1 LTRGRFRKG
10 ARAVI
15 CTGER
20 EHEGAMMGIPET
32 GATENETIVFQL
44 FVAGEESHSKMAVN
58 NLREICDSYLKDRC
72 RIEIVDVYESFDI
85 ALENNI
91 FLTPALIR
99 VSPGPR
105 ITVFGNLSDTSEV
118 LKALQFGDN

>member
-1 LTRGRFRKG
+1 
-10 ARAVI
+10 
-15 CTGER
+15 
-20 EHEGAMMGIPET
+20 MMGIPET
-32 GATENETIVFQL
+32 GAIGNETIVFQL

-58 NLREICDSYLKDRC
+58 NLREICDLHFKDRC
-72 RIEIVDVYESFDI
+72 RIEIVDVYESFDL
-85 ALENNI
+85 ALENRI

-118 LKALQFGDN
+118 LTALQFGDN